1 MTFDMEHHLRASD
14 AEGVMVVAPAHGPI
28 QAREKI
34 LALEAAMR
42 AEIGAGN
49 LVENTKAMPLEHL
62 FIPGAYARALTI
74 PAGTLLVGKIHKHAC
89 FNFVM
94 RGEITVLTEAGTKT
108 LKAGDFFRS
117 EPGVKR
123 VGLAHSD
130 TVWVNVH
137 PTEETDLDALE
148 RQLTA
153 DSYEEYRLFKEPV
166 KELGVSQ

>member
-1 MTFDMEHHLRASD
+1 VRAVTFDLEPSADFASVTIED
-14 AEGVMVVAPAHGPI
+14 ESPADMRG
-28 QAREKI
+28 KI
-34 LALEAAMR
+34 LALESAMR
-42 AEIGAGN
+42 LEIDRGA
-49 LVENTKAMPLEHL
+49 LVENTKTMPLEHL

-94 RGEITVLTEAGTKT
+94 RGEITVLTESGTKT
-108 LKAGDFFRS
+108 LSAGDFFRS

-123 VGLAHSD
+123 VGLAHTD

-148 RQLTA
+148 RELTA
-153 DSYEEYRLFKEPV
+153 DSYEEYQLFKEPV
-166 KELGVSQ
+166 KELGVAR

>member
-1 MTFDMEHHLRASD
+1 MSD
-14 AEGVMVVAPAHGPI
+14 VVAES
-28 QAREKI
+28 QDLARSKI

-42 AEIGAGN
+42 HEIDSGA
-49 LVENTKAMPLEHL
+49 LVENTKTMPLDHL

-94 RGEITVLTEAGTKT
+94 RGEIAVLTETGSKT
-108 LKAGDFFRS
+108 FAAGDFFRS

-123 VGLAHSD
+123 VGLALTD

-148 RQLTA
+148 RELTA
-153 DSYEEYRLFKEPV
+153 DSYEEYQLFKEPV
-166 KELGVSQ
+166 KELGVSR